1 MFAVGHFALGYILSK
16 TSAKALKT
24 NLNIPIILMLS
35 IIPDIDLLIPF
46 LEHRGLTHSIIIASI
61 VFIPIFAIYYKKA
74 TPYFIALIQH
84 SLIGDYLVGGKTQ
97 LLFPLTAQYYG
108 TGLSIQSQTSIVLEW
123 SAFLVS
129 MLVMVA
135 VKDIKI
141 FFQPHNSNLI
151 LAIPTFT
158 VLLPIFLAYPLQV
171 PPILIAPHIVYLILF
186 ITSIL
191 IDLKKTHISIGNLTS
206 SGS

>member
-1 MFAVGHFALGYILSK
+1 
-16 TSAKALKT
+16 
-24 NLNIPIILMLS
+24 
-35 IIPDIDLLIPF
+35 
-46 LEHRGLTHSIIIASI
+46 
-61 VFIPIFAIYYKKA
+61 
-74 TPYFIALIQH
+74 
-84 SLIGDYLVGGKTQ
+84 
-97 LLFPLTAQYYG
+97 
-108 TGLSIQSQTSIVLEW
+108 VLEW